1 MVATKMKLG
10 AELLKLGKTKL
21 TKKSKGL
28 KHERVKHHDKST
40 YRNFKREKEEIGV

>member
-1 MVATKMKLG
+1 MQQISQQVIKTK
-10 AELLKLGKTKL
+10 KTKL

>member
-1 MVATKMKLG
+1 MYKKVDKISGKSR
-10 AELLKLGKTKL
+10 KKTKL